1 MWHLKVDDFNSETV
15 ATSDASFHSF
25 LLGMSEWRV
34 VGDHYECNKGLPYTA
49 HLKLSGCK
57 ETEFT
62 CHDGQCV
69 KMEERC
75 DQIKHCRDQS
85 DENDCSLL
93 VLESGYNQEVA
104 PFIYNKT
111 QKKVDPVKV
120 DVSTSILNVID
131 ISEVNHI
138 IELKFDIVMEW
149 YEYRASYH
157 NLKNI
162 QALNKL
168 SEKEVRM
175 LWIPYIIFQNTDDN
189 EAVVLDGVRST
200 VFINR
205 ESEFQRSGIEFADE
219 IEIFSGDSN
228 KLTISQTY
236 SKKFHCTYLL
246 HYFPFDTQVH

>member
-1 MWHLKVDDFNSETV
+1 MNGGSWEIITSATKVFLTLLIS
-15 ATSDASFHSF
+15 SFQDARRQSS
-25 LLGMSEWRV
+25 LVMMDSVSRWKRDV
-34 VGDHYECNKGLPYTA
+34 IRSSTA
-49 HLKLSGCK
+49 EISQMKMIVLCLFWK
-57 ETEFT
+57 EDT
-62 CHDGQCV
+62 
-69 KMEERC
+69 
-75 DQIKHCRDQS
+75 IKK
-85 DENDCSLL
+85 
-93 VLESGYNQEVA
+93 
-104 PFIYNKT
+104 FIYNKT

-189 EAVVLDGVRST
+189 KTVVLDGVRST

-205 ESEFQRSGIEFADE
+205 ESEFQRSGIEIADE